1 MNIPENYVKLGAVG
15 FSPKGEWNAETT
27 YNRYDVVY
35 HQGSSY
41 IILNDNVVGS
51 NPDTDTTNYIIM
63 AKGVDPDIFQ
73 ENLKPYL
80 VNNGVTT
87 EEGFALDARYGKVLA
102 DSVYNLEGEIAHDTA
117 VCRTIS
123 IGDNDVR
130 VTAKNPSADIIGSTV
145 SRYTCLFF
153 AVNQYLD
160 LLGMYIIGVGIN
172 NVAIHKITGV
182 DASVERLNENDIR
195 ITFNQSGIWS
205 TGIFIAPKQYAI

>member
-41 IILNDNVVGS
+41 IVLNDNVVGS
-51 NPDTDTTNYIIM
+51 NPDTDTTNYMIM
-63 AKGVDPDIFQ
+63 AKGVDPDNFQ

-102 DSVYNLEGEIAHDTA
+102 DEVGKIKSTA
-117 VCRTIS
+117 YSYYIGGDEQWIGAKDPTRTITVDSSSPHAHQAFLVLVAHNGGNKYSLFGVKNGCVPILLAGDSGATMSKTDDGYTFTLTVNSNDYPYYSVS
-123 IGDNDVR
+123 IFGAGDN
-130 VTAKNPSADIIGSTV
+130 V
-145 SRYTCLFF
+145 S
-153 AVNQYLD
+153 
-160 LLGMYIIGVGIN
+160 I
-172 NVAIHKITGV
+172 
-182 DASVERLNENDIR
+182 S
-195 ITFNQSGIWS
+195 
-205 TGIFIAPKQYAI
+205 